1 MLSLNSAMINNGIKR
16 IVLLGHSGFIG
27 RHLEKA
33 LGELFA
39 QAQIVGKS
47 LPVLDLTKK
56 EGAQELSGLLDPQTA
71 VIMCA
76 AIKRQFGETLEAFER
91 NMAMTV
97 NLCRLLSQ
105 NPVKRFIFFSSLA
118 VYGEDIHNTNITE
131 KTPVC
136 PRTYYGMSKFS
147 AECLYRKTIGGKNKG
162 SLAIIRPPLIYGPG
176 DMGNTYGP
184 SGFIKAALEHKL
196 ITLWGDGTELREF
209 IFVEDIV
216 RVVCGLLNND
226 FEGVVNVASGKSH
239 TFKDLLK
246 IISGLMEEELLV
258 TSTARTKDKVDNIFD
273 NAEFMRLMPAFQFT
287 PLEEG
292 IRNTFEAEAKLDGQ
306 AIGRYDKN

>member
-1 MLSLNSAMINNGIKR
+1 VLSLNSAMINNGIKR

-39 QAQIVGKS
+39 DTQIIGKS

-56 EGAQELSGLLDPQTA
+56 EGTQELSGLLDPQTA

-76 AIKRQFGETLEAFER
+76 AIKRQFGETLEAFEQ
-91 NMAMTV
+91 NMAMTI
-97 NLCRLLSQ
+97 NLCRLFSRK
-105 NPVKRFIFFSSLA
+105 PVKRFIFFSSAA

-136 PRTYYGMSKFS
+136 PRTYYGMAKYS
-147 AECLYRKTIGGKNKG
+147 AECLYQKTIGGKNKG

-184 SGFIKAALEHKL
+184 VGFIKAVLERKP

-226 FEGVVNVASGKSH
+226 FDGVVNVASGKSH

-246 IISGLMEEELLV
+246 IISGLMQEELLV
-258 TSTARTKDKVDNIFD
+258 TSTQRTKDKADNIFD
-273 NAEFMRLMPAFQFT
+273 NTGLMRLMPAFRFT
-287 PLEEG
+287 PLEQG
-292 IRNTFEAEAKLDGQ
+292 VRKTFECERTGNIGQ
-306 AIGRYDKN
+306 TIQGVR